1 MLTQSQD
8 TGVFH
13 RIIKT
18 DGLIAGLPSKLR
30 YSHLCSGLTLGLSSA
45 AGLLDNRSVVDG
57 AGVLLCLLPLLF
69 KLVAGLEQ
77 NFAQNLSSP
86 SFIKELGGDK
96 FENRKGHLSK
106 VSCASGCG
114 DFINFI
120 TLTFNSTEYNL
131 IVITACNFKGAGVD
145 HTILKV

>member
-57 AGVLLCLLPLLF
+57 AGVLLCLPPLLF

-77 NFAQNLSSP
+77 NFARNLSSP
-86 SFIKELGGDK
+86 SFIKELGGTNLK
-96 FENRKGHLSK
+96 IGKATFQKCLVLVAVVILS
-106 VSCASGCG
+106 
-114 DFINFI
+114 
-120 TLTFNSTEYNL
+120 
-131 IVITACNFKGAGVD
+131 
-145 HTILKV
+145 IL